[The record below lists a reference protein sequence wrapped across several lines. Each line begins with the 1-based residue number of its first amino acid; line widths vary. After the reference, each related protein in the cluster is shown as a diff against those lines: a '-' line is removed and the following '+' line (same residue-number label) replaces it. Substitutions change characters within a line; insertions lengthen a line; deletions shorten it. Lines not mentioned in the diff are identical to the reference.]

1 MSQKKDKN
9 GYIDMVGDLFHYGHI
24 RLIKTVYDMGYN
36 VIVGVHSD
44 KTVESYKRTPIL
56 NLNERA
62 EIIESCKYVTIVIKD
77 APLYITEEY
86 LNENN
91 IDMVFHS
98 HKIEENERYKKMYE
112 VPEQLN
118 KFTRTEYT
126 PEISTSDIINR
137 VKNH

>member
-1 MSQKKDKN
+1 MLKKKDKN

-24 RLIKTVYDMGYN
+24 RLIKTVYEMGYN

-62 EIIESCKYVTIVIKD
+62 EIIDSCKYVTMVIKD

>member
-1 MSQKKDKN
+1 MPQKKDKN

-24 RLIKTVYDMGYN
+24 RLIKNVYDMGYN

-62 EIIESCKYVTIVIKD
+62 EIIESCKYVTMVIKD

>member
-1 MSQKKDKN
+1 MLKKKDKN

-24 RLIKTVYDMGYN
+24 RLIKTVYEMGYN

-62 EIIESCKYVTIVIKD
+62 EIIYSYKYVTMVIKD